1 MAPPPACHPSAL
13 DRPRVLAFCSRHWFL
28 LSLAGCLALGF
39 GPAGWLQP
47 LAASTG
53 IRATIVGVVMF
64 LMAVTLKSDAI
75 VRSIR
80 APGPSL
86 LAISLNIALVPS
98 LAAAVAWLLPP
109 ALGDGLIVAA
119 LVPCTLASAS
129 VWTRRAGGDDAI
141 SLMTTIVTNLFCFA
155 VAPLGLAILLRRSAE
170 LDYFAQVQKLFLVV
184 GVPIVLAQ
192 LFRRLGGS
200 DWVDYRKG
208 GVSLMAQLG
217 LLLMVLL
224 GAVETDRRMAA
235 GTTALGGW
243 GALLAMLGLATLV
256 HLTALGAAIVAARS
270 AGLTRA
276 QQIAVGIAG
285 SQKTLMVGLEIAIGF
300 GASVLPMIA
309 FHVSQLIVDTVVV
322 DRWRRADQADQPP
335 RDVPNAQDVPDDQAK
350 KPKPSR
356 PT

>member
-1 MAPPPACHPSAL
+1 M
-13 DRPRVLAFCSRHWFL
+13 LAFWSRHWFL
-28 LSLAGCLALGF
+28 LSLGVCLAIGF
-39 GPAGWLQP
+39 GPSDGLQP
-47 LAASTG
+47 LAASG
-53 IRATIVGVVMF
+53 GLRATIVGVVMF

-86 LAISLNIALVPS
+86 LAIGLNIALVPV

-155 VAPLGLAILLRRSAE
+155 VAPLGLAIFLRRSAE
-170 LDYFAQVQKLFLVV
+170 FDYLAQVQKLFLVV
-184 GVPIVLAQ
+184 GLPIVLAQ
-192 LFRRLGGS
+192 LFRRLGGA
-200 DWVDYRKG
+200 DWVDYRKKPI
-208 GVSLMAQLG
+208 SLVAQLG

-235 GTTALGGW
+235 GTTTLGGW
-243 GALLAMLGLATLV
+243 GAVLAMLVLATLV
-256 HLTALGAAIVAARS
+256 HLTALGAAIAVARAR
-270 AGLTRA
+270 GLTRA

-300 GASVLPMIA
+300 GASVLPMIG
-309 FHVSQLIVDTVVV
+309 FHVSQLIVDTIVV
-322 DRWRRADQADQPP
+322 DRWRQAARDDQP
-335 RDVPNAQDVPDDQAK
+335 K
-350 KPKPSR
+350 KPKPSKE
-356 PT
+356 T